1 MKKILHFTER
11 KIKKWKK
18 LPPRVAI
25 LWYQKKVNPACYS
38 LYVSFFFLSILNFKF
53 KLVFSSENTICKLN
67 FTPFR
72 ITKRALIFDKASEV
86 TSFAQS
92 EGAGFEKVKGL
103 ILKKWG
109 GWFWKS
115 GGTISTIPK
124 RQSDGNASGKVTK
137 IWTVGAGKMEPRNSQ
152 NVSFKGK
159 TVRFRKKGASGGSIF
174 SHASGHIFR
183 DLVACIFVILALGS
197 CENSPTTFSKSA
209 PSLFQNQPLHFF
221 KTSPLTLGETGHLDG
236 FVKNHRSFI
245 PHTANLNFQK
255 VLLLEGTNWKFK
267 FRTKERENKKYILWI
282 TGGVFRS
289 VGPEFSS
296 ARGPLIFPYPTS
308 GSLFCITLVVFFA
321 PAKRPNF
328 TLAATEKSWEWLQV
342 N

>member
-1 MKKILHFTER
+1 MR
-11 KIKKWKK
+11 KNWTAAGSLFPKPYCFPFK
-18 LPPRVAI
+18 ADI
-25 LWYQKKVNPACYS
+25 LWIPRFHFSCANGP
-38 LYVSFFFLSILNFKF
+38 NFCN
-53 KLVFSSENTICKLN
+53 L
-67 FTPFR
+67 
-72 ITKRALIFDKASEV
+72 A
-86 TSFAQS
+86 
-92 EGAGFEKVKGL
+92 
-103 ILKKWG
+103 
-109 GWFWKS
+109 
-115 GGTISTIPK
+115 
-124 RQSDGNASGKVTK
+124 
-137 IWTVGAGKMEPRNSQ
+137 
-152 NVSFKGK
+152 
-159 TVRFRKKGASGGSIF
+159 
-174 SHASGHIFR
+174 
-183 DLVACIFVILALGS
+183 ACISVTLALGN
-197 CENSPTTFSKSA
+197 CRNGPPTFSKSP

-221 KTSPLTLGETGHLDG
+221 KTSPLTLGETGHLAG

-296 ARGPLIFPYPTS
+296 ARGPLISPYPTS